1 MSRKNYNLLTEMREL
16 MRRLLKPIE
25 LYSTVT
31 DFAKF
36 LG

>member
-1 MSRKNYNLLTEMREL
+1 MSSKDFNLLTEMREL
-16 MRRLLKPIE
+16 MRRLLKHIE